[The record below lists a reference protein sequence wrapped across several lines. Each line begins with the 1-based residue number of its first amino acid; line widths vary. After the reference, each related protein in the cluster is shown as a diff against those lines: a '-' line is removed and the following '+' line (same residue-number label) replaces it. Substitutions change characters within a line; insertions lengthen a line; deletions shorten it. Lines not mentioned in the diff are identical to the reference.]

1 MSKSDDALNKYLREV
16 RRVPLLTPHQEI
28 ELGRRI
34 RSGDAAARE
43 RMIQANL
50 RLVVTIAR
58 DYVNLG
64 LPLLDLISEGNI
76 GLMEAVGRFDPRKG
90 SKLSTYASWWIKRAI
105 KRALVN
111 QSKTIRLPAQ
121 VFDRITRMRR
131 VSAQVSN
138 DLGREPT
145 DDELAEELGIP
156 NEKIARLK
164 TVGLRPASLD
174 APIGDEEQTALCEN
188 IADDQSLTPFEF
200 LREKD
205 FSEQIAR
212 LLKTLNER
220 DTTIIAHRFGL
231 NGMAA
236 KPLEQVGELI
246 GVTHERV
253 RRLELAALAKLRRAF
268 NKHLGPVE
276 SEVFAAA

>member
-1 MSKSDDALNKYLREV
+1 VSKSDGALNSYLRKVGQV
-16 RRVPLLTPHQEI
+16 RLLTPNDEI
-28 ELGRRI
+28 ELGRKI
-34 RSGDAAARE
+34 QNGDAAARE
-43 RMIQANL
+43 QMINANL

-64 LPLLDLISEGNI
+64 LPLPDLISEGNI
-76 GLMEAVGRFDPRKG
+76 GLMEAVGRFDPGKG

-105 KRALVN
+105 QSALVN
-111 QSKTIRLPAQ
+111 QSKTIRLPAE
-121 VFDRITRMRR
+121 VVDRIRRMRR
-131 VSAQVSN
+131 ISAQVSN

-145 DDELAEELGIP
+145 DEELAEELGIP
-156 NEKIARLK
+156 NEKIARLR

-174 APIGDEEQTALCEN
+174 APISDEEQTALCES
-188 IADDQSLTPFEF
+188 IPDEQSLSPFEF

-205 FSEQIAR
+205 FSEQIDR

-220 DTTIIAHRFGL
+220 EIKVITHRFGL
-231 NGMAA
+231 NGTRA

-253 RRLELAALAKLRRAF
+253 RRLELGALAKLRRAF
-268 NKHLGPVE
+268 NKHLGHVE
-276 SEVFAAA
+276 SELFAAA